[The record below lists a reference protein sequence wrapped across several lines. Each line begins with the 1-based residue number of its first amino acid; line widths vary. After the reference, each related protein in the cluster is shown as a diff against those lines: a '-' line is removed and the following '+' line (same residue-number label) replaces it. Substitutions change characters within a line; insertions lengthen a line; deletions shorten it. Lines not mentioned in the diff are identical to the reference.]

1 MKRRTKEVIWKEN
14 KKEEGKERKKKE
26 KRKEQE
32 NLILEKNLATHRIQ
46 VHFH

>member
-1 MKRRTKEVIWKEN
+1 MKRRTKEVKWKEN

-32 NLILEKNLATHRIQ
+32 NLILQKNLAAHRI
-46 VHFH
+46 